1 MFKKVL
7 IAEDI
12 DTISLGVVTA
22 LKTYTNM
29 EITHS
34 KYCDDALL
42 KIKKAIQ
49 ENNPYDLLI
58 SDLSF
63 KADHTKN
70 ILHSGEEL
78 VEAVKKVQPEIHI
91 IVYSIEDRM
100 AKIKNMFNNNL
111 INAYISKGRNSTTEL
126 KKAINSIYEN
136 GGKYVPEHLQNMLR
150 EASVFEIEEQDIEL
164 LQLLANGFSR
174 DEISEA
180 FCKKNYA
187 SASGSSVEKRI
198 NKLKI
203 HFNSRNITHLIS
215 QTKDIG
221 LI

>member
-12 DTISLGVVTA
+12 DTISFGIMAA
-22 LKTYTNM
+22 LAEYSTM
-29 EITHS
+29 EIHHA

-63 KADHTKN
+63 KANHTKT

-78 VEAVKKVQPEIHI
+78 VQAVKEIQPEIRI

-100 AKIKNMFNNNL
+100 AKIKNMFDNNL
-111 INAYISKGRNSTTEL
+111 INAYVSKGRNSTQEL
-126 KKAINSIYEN
+126 KKAIENVYAN
-136 GGKYVPEHLQNMLR
+136 GGKYVPENLQSMFR

-164 LQLLANGFSR
+164 LNLLAKGYSQE
-174 DEISEA
+174 EISKD
-180 FCKKNYA
+180 FRSKNYT
-187 SASGSSVEKRI
+187 SASMSSVEKRI

>member
-203 HFNSRNITHLIS
+203 HFNSRNIAHLIS

>member
-12 DTISLGVVTA
+12 DTISLGVIAA
-22 LKTYTNM
+22 LAAYPEM
-29 EITHS
+29 EIIHS

-63 KADHTKN
+63 KADHTKT
-70 ILHSGEEL
+70 ILQSGEQL
-78 VEAVKKVQPEIHI
+78 IEAVKELQPQISI
-91 IVYSIEDRM
+91 VVYSIEDRM
-100 AKIKNMFNNNL
+100 AKIKSMFDNNL
-111 INAYISKGRNSTTEL
+111 INAYVSKGRNSTQEL
-126 KKAINSIYEN
+126 KKAVENIYAK
-136 GGKYVPEHLQNMLR
+136 GGKYISETLQHQFHQ
-150 EASVFEIEEQDIEL
+150 ASVFQIENQDIEL
-164 LQLLANGFSR
+164 LDLLSKGHSQE
-174 DEISEA
+174 EISKV
-180 FCKKNYA
+180 FRTKNYS
-187 SASGSSVEKRI
+187 SASMSSIEKRI

>member
-12 DTISLGVVTA
+12 DTISFGIVTA
-22 LKTYTNM
+22 LAAYSDM
-29 EITHS
+29 EIHHS

-63 KADHTKN
+63 KADHTKT

-78 VEAVKKVQPEIHI
+78 VQAVKKIQPEIRI
-91 IVYSIEDRM
+91 VVYSIEDRM

-111 INAYISKGRNSTTEL
+111 INAYVSKGRNSTQEL
-126 KKAINSIYEN
+126 KKAIEN
-136 GGKYVPEHLQNMLR
+136 VYNHEGKYVPEDLQNLLR
-150 EASVFEIEEQDIEL
+150 EASIFEIEEQDIEL
-164 LQLLANGFSR
+164 LDLLAKGCSQ
-174 DEISEA
+174 DQISVI
-180 FCKKNYA
+180 FRNKNYS
-187 SASGSSVEKRI
+187 SASISSVEKRI

>member
-12 DTISLGVVTA
+12 DSISFGIVTA
-22 LKTYTNM
+22 LAEYSDM
-29 EITHS
+29 EINHA

-42 KIKKAIQ
+42 KIKKALQ

-63 KADHTKN
+63 KADHTKT
-70 ILHSGEEL
+70 ILHSGEDL

-100 AKIKNMFNNNL
+100 AKIKNMFDSNL
-111 INAYISKGRNSTTEL
+111 INAYVSKGRNSTQEL
-126 KKAINSIYEN
+126 KKAIENVYAN
-136 GGKYVPEHLQNMLR
+136 GGKYVPESLQSMFR
-150 EASVFEIEEQDIEL
+150 EASVFEIEAQDIEL
-164 LQLLANGFSR
+164 LNLLSKGCSQE
-174 DEISEA
+174 EISVQ
-180 FCKKNYA
+180 FRNKNYS
-187 SASGSSVEKRI
+187 SASPSSVEKRI

>member
-12 DTISLGVVTA
+12 DTISFGIVTA
-22 LKTYTNM
+22 LAEYSTM
-29 EITHS
+29 EIHHA

-63 KADHTKN
+63 KADHTKT
-70 ILHSGEEL
+70 ILHAGEEL
-78 VEAVKKVQPEIHI
+78 VQAVKEIQPEIRI

-100 AKIKNMFNNNL
+100 AKIKNMFDNNL
-111 INAYISKGRNSTTEL
+111 INAYVSKGRNSTQEL
-126 KKAINSIYEN
+126 KKAIEN
-136 GGKYVPEHLQNMLR
+136 VYANEGKYVPENLQSMFR

-164 LQLLANGFSR
+164 LNLLAKGYSQE
-174 DEISEA
+174 EISKD
-180 FCKKNYA
+180 FRSKNYT
-187 SASGSSVEKRI
+187 SASMSSVEKRI